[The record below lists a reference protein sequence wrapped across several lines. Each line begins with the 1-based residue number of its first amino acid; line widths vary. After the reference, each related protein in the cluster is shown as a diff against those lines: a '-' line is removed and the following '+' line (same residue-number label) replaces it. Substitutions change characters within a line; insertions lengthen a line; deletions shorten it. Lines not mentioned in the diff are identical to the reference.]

1 MKRKVLLFGTTLI
14 ALLVV
19 LSACNQNESADSSE
33 DKKIVVA
40 ATPTPHGEVAKKAGE
55 LLKDKGYEV
64 EVREVNDYKIPNKL
78 LDEGDVDA
86 NMFQHVPYLE
96 AEKASHGY
104 KVEEVG
110 KVLTTPMGVYSKKYD
125 SLKELPKGAKIYI
138 SNNPAEEG
146 RFLSFFVKEGLIK
159 IKDGVKI
166 EDAKLDDIVENKK
179 DLQFDNQQGAEFL
192 PKTYNNGEGDA
203 VIMNSNYAIDNGLKP
218 LKDSIAVEDESS
230 PFANILAVQ
239 EGHKND
245 QKYQDF
251 LEALQSKEI
260 QDYINEEFDGAVI
273 PAK

>member
-1 MKRKVLLFGTTLI
+1 MKKLLKVTTILTAIVLLL
-14 ALLVV
+14 A
-19 LSACNQNESADSSE
+19 ACGQNKSGEKD

-40 ATPTPHGEVAKKAGE
+40 ATPTPHGQVVKKAAE
-55 LLKDKGYEV
+55 QLKDKGYKV

-86 NMFQHVPYLE
+86 NMFQHVPYLN
-96 AEKASHGY
+96 AEKKSHGY
-104 KVEEVG
+104 KIEEVG
-110 KVLTTPMGVYSKKYD
+110 KVLTTPMGVYSKKHK
-125 SLKELPKGAKIYI
+125 SLKDLPKGAKIFI

-179 DLQFDNQQGAEFL
+179 DLKFDNQQGAEFL
-192 PKTYNNGEGDA
+192 PKTYNNNEGDA

-218 LKDSIAVEDESS
+218 LEDSIAVEDESS
-230 PFANILAVQ
+230 PFANVLAVQ
-239 EGHKND
+239 EGHKDD
-245 QKYQDF
+245 QKFKD
-251 LEALQSKEI
+251 LLAALQSDETR
-260 QDYINEEFDGAVI
+260 QYIEDEFDGAVL